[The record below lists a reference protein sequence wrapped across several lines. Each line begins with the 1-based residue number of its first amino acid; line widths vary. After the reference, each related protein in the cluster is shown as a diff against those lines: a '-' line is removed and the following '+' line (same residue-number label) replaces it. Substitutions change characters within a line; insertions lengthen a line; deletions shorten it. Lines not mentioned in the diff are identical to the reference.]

1 MLRHCTKDKGCKDKG
16 PHKIHEIK
24 LKKKERKKVKRS
36 LDR

>member
-16 PHKIHEIK
+16 SHKIHEIK
-24 LKKKERKKVKRS
+24 FKKKKKVKPS